1 MKKAYDLTPS
11 ELVNSPLAEL
21 ARKAGYASL
30 KSYLNEQDLW
40 SAEIASIEK
49 DLNEQIAL

>member
-30 KSYLNEQDLW
+30 KSMLN
-40 SAEIASIEK
+40 
-49 DLNEQIAL
+49 DLNLWGGDLDLIANFLGEQVAE

>member
-11 ELVNSPLAEL
+11 ELVNSPLADL

-30 KSYLNEQDLW
+30 KSMLNEGSMWGEDLEKV
-40 SAEIASIEK
+40 SIFLSEQVAE
-49 DLNEQIAL
+49 